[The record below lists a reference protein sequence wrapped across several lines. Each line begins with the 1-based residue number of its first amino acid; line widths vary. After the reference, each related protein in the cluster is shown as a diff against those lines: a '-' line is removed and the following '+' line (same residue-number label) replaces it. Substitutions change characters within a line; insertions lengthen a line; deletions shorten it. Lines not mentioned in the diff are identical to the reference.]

1 MNIYIQQNENKFS
14 KFYLKLKLEA
24 KRKILIDITVSKFKL
39 SQLKDIHKHIDDKL
53 ETFNNLYKLIILL
66 KIAPLK

>member
-24 KRKILIDITVSKFKL
+24 KRKILTDITILKFEL
-39 SQLKDIHKHIDDKL
+39 SYLKAIHKHIDGKL
-53 ETFNNLYKLIILL
+53 ETFNSMYKLMILF
-66 KIAPLK
+66 